1 MTTINSAPDS
11 GLADGGV
18 PSSRRTRRLDRRS
31 RRGTRSVWREPLGLI
46 GFVVLALWLLVAVL
60 APLLQTHDPL
70 VQDNT
75 PFLPPSGAHWFGTDE
90 LGRDVYSRVLAGA
103 RLSIPMAVLLVTL
116 SLVIGTVV
124 GATAGYLGGKIETLI
139 MRVTDLFFAFPAII
153 LAMALVAALGPDLR
167 NAVLAIVVVS
177 WPSYARVSR
186 GLVLSARNADY
197 VLAARLLGLSGRR
210 ALIREVGPNV
220 AGPILVLGALDL
232 GTAVLLLSGL
242 SFLGLGTR
250 PPTAEWG
257 AMVAEGAA
265 YFDKWWIGV
274 FPGLAILTVV
284 LAFNFL
290 GDTVRD
296 ALDPRTARAIG
307 S

>member
-1 MTTINSAPDS
+1 MTTINNIPDS
-11 GLADGGV
+11 AVADGGHPLE
-18 PSSRRTRRLDRRS
+18 PSAAPGRRS
-31 RRGTRSVWREPLGLI
+31 TRSVWRQPLGLI
-46 GFVVLALWLLVAVL
+46 GMAVL
-60 APLLQTHDPL
+60 AFWVVVAVIAPWIEPFDPLAQDFPLLSG
-70 VQDNT
+70 
-75 PFLPPSGAHWFGTDE
+75 PSGAHWFGTDE
-90 LGRDVYSRVLAGA
+90 LGRDVLSRVIAGA
-103 RLSIPMAVLLVTL
+103 RVSIPLAVVLIIASMIVGVL
-116 SLVIGTVV
+116 IGSV
-124 GATAGYLGGKIETLI
+124 AGYFGGGVESVI

-153 LAMALVAALGPDLR
+153 LAMAVVAALGPDLI

-177 WPSYARVSR
+177 WPAYARVSR
-186 GLVLSARNADY
+186 SLVLSTRGADY
-197 VLAARLLGLSGRR
+197 VTAARLLGESGRQ
-210 ALIREVGPNV
+210 ALFREVRPNV

-232 GTAVLLLSGL
+232 GNAVLLLSGL

-250 PPTAEWG
+250 PPQAEWG
-257 AMVAEGAA
+257 SMVSEGAMN
-265 YFDKWWIGV
+265 FDKWWIGL

>member
-1 MTTINSAPDS
+1 MTTINNIPDS
-11 GLADGGV
+11 TVTLGQPPV
-18 PSSRRTRRLDRRS
+18 PVTRPRRA
-31 RRGTRSVWREPLGLI
+31 TRSVWRQSLGVI
-46 GFVVLALWLLVAVL
+46 GIAVL
-60 APLLQTHDPL
+60 AVWVLVAIFAPLLEPYDPL
-70 VQDNT
+70 AQDFGLLT
-75 PFLPPSGAHWFGTDE
+75 APSRAHWFGTDE
-90 LGRDVYSRVLAGA
+90 LGRDVFSRVLAGS
-103 RLSIPMAVLLVTL
+103 RISIPLALLLVVL
-116 SLVIGTVV
+116 SMVV
-124 GATAGYLGGKIETLI
+124 GVLVGSIAGYYGGWVETAI
-139 MRVTDLFFAFPAII
+139 MRITDLFFAFPAII
-153 LAMALVAALGPDLR
+153 LAMAVVAALGADLH

-186 GLVLSARNADY
+186 SLVLSARGADY
-197 VLAARLLGLSGRR
+197 VLAARLLGASGRR
-210 ALIREVGPNV
+210 ALFREVRPNV

-232 GTAVLLLSGL
+232 GNAVLLLSGL

-257 AMVAEGAA
+257 SMVSEGATN
-265 YFDKWWIGV
+265 FDKWWIGT

-290 GDTVRD
+290 GDTIRD

>member
-1 MTTINSAPDS
+1 MTTINSVPDS
-11 GLADGGV
+11 SAIGDGQLPTQG
-18 PSSRRTRRLDRRS
+18 PQR
-31 RRGTRSVWREPLGLI
+31 RRGTRSVWRQPLGLI
-46 GFVVLALWLLVAVL
+46 GFAVLALWVLVAIF
-60 APLLQTHDPL
+60 APLLEPHDPL
-70 VQDNT
+70 AQNFT
-75 PFLPPSGAHWFGTDE
+75 LLRGPSGDHWFGTDE
-90 LGRDVYSRVLAGA
+90 LGRDVFSRVIAGA
-103 RLSIPMAVLLVTL
+103 RLSIPLAVLLVVL
-116 SLVIGTVV
+116 SLLVGTVV
-124 GATAGYLGGKIETLI
+124 GAIAGYFGGVLESVI
-139 MRVTDLFFAFPAII
+139 MRLTDLFFAFPAII
-153 LAMALVAALGPDLR
+153 LAMAVVAALGPDLH

-186 GLVLSARNADY
+186 GLVLSARGADY
-197 VLAARLLGLSGRR
+197 VLAARLLGASGRR
-210 ALIREVGPNV
+210 ALFSEVRPNV
-220 AGPILVLGALDL
+220 AGPIFVLGALDL
-232 GTAVLLLSGL
+232 GNAVLLLSGL

-257 AMVAEGAA
+257 SMVAEGAMN
-265 YFDKWWIGV
+265 FDKWWIGL

>member
-1 MTTINSAPDS
+1 MTTINNIPDS
-11 GLADGGV
+11 TVADGGHPPTPPV
-18 PSSRRTRRLDRRS
+18 PGRRA
-31 RRGTRSVWREPLGLI
+31 TRSVWRQPLGVVGL
-46 GFVVLALWLLVAVL
+46 VVLALWVVIAAI
-60 APLLQTHDPL
+60 APLIQPYDPL
-70 VQDNT
+70 AQDF
-75 PFLPPSGAHWFGTDE
+75 PLLAGPSGAHLFGTDE
-90 LGRDVYSRVLAGA
+90 LGRDVLSRVIAGA
-103 RLSIPMAVLLVTL
+103 RISIPLAVLLVVA
-116 SLVIGTVV
+116 SMVV
-124 GATAGYLGGKIETLI
+124 GVLIGAVAGYFGGATESVI

-153 LAMALVAALGPDLR
+153 LAMAVVAALGPDLL

-186 GLVLSARNADY
+186 SLVLSTRDADY
-197 VLAARLLGLSGRR
+197 VTAARLLGESGRQ
-210 ALIREVGPNV
+210 ALFREVRPNV
-220 AGPILVLGALDL
+220 AGPILVLSALDL
-232 GTAVLLLSGL
+232 GNAVLLLSGL

-250 PPTAEWG
+250 PPQAEWG
-257 AMVAEGAA
+257 SMVSEGAMN
-265 YFDKWWIGV
+265 FDKWWIGL

>member
-1 MTTINSAPDS
+1 MTTINNAPDS
-11 GLADGGV
+11 TLAEGGV
-18 PSSRRTRRLDRRS
+18 PVETGRRR
-31 RRGTRSVWREPLGLI
+31 RRGTRSVWREPLGLV
-46 GFVVLALWLLVAVL
+46 GFVVLAVWVLVALLSPV
-60 APLLQTHDPL
+60 LQTHDPL
-70 VQDNT
+70 AQDNA
-75 PFLPPSGAHWFGTDE
+75 PFLGPSGEHWFGTDE

-103 RLSIPMAVLLVTL
+103 RLSIPLAVLLVTL
-116 SLVIGTVV
+116 SLVVGTVV
-124 GATAGYLGGKIETLI
+124 GSTAGYFGGKVETVI

-153 LAMALVAALGPDLR
+153 LAMAMVAALGPDLH

-186 GLVLSARNADY
+186 GLVLSAREADY
-197 VLAARLLGLSGRR
+197 VLSARLLGVSGRR
-210 ALIREVGPNV
+210 ALLREVGPNV

-250 PPTAEWG
+250 PPTPEWG
-257 AMVAEGAA
+257 SMVAEGAM

-307 S
+307 T